1 MKKSLLTSVFVLGFV
16 CFTQVVLAAS
26 FPPPPPPPPA
36 PTPIDGGIA
45 LLVVGGISYVSKK
58 AYDKRKNNNA

>member
-1 MKKSLLTSVFVLGFV
+1 MLGFV

-45 LLVVGGISYVSKK
+45 LLVGGGISYVAKK

>member
-1 MKKSLLTSVFVLGFV
+1 MKKSLLTSIFVLGFV
-16 CFTQVVLAAS
+16 CFAQVVFAA
-26 FPPPPPPPPA
+26 PPPPPPA

-45 LLVVGGISYVSKK
+45 LLVAGGISVVAKK